1 MVGGGVGGPV
11 EGYGINSLFPL
22 YNRSCIILSTKVVFF
37 ARASS
42 DNKMFVSLLA
52 ATWQKQDLFSLSII
66 VISKLSKEIR
76 TRAKHCKQGFDLNLG
91 AAICFA
97 RVPAVMSDLTSC
109 AHTYLPWGGK
119 LSRQSLGQNVVRS
132 VSEFKLKGKTKN
144 KAFGFLTCL
153 LVPFGW
159 QSPPPATSLSRQL
172 KSWARKLPLTV

>member
-1 MVGGGVGGPV
+1 MRDRQRSKNSLPSYPALPPYKVGGDGSCGGGAAGGGLGAPV

-119 LSRQSLGQNVVRS
+119 LSRQSLGQML
-132 VSEFKLKGKTKN
+132 F
-144 KAFGFLTCL
+144 A
-153 LVPFGW
+153 
-159 QSPPPATSLSRQL
+159 Q
-172 KSWARKLPLTV
+172 

>member
-1 MVGGGVGGPV
+1 MVGSGVGGPV

-119 LSRQSLGQNVVRS
+119 LSRQSLGQML
-132 VSEFKLKGKTKN
+132 F
-144 KAFGFLTCL
+144 A
-153 LVPFGW
+153 
-159 QSPPPATSLSRQL
+159 Q
-172 KSWARKLPLTV
+172 